1 METTGSAGFRQ
12 CKRNSKGP
20 NVAGTTFL
28 TMNRL
33 GKMFSSAPRSTSGE
47 CWTGVHGKAEKLIGF
62 ESRDRGDSVRLSPI
76 FVAGNTQ

>member
-20 NVAGTTFL
+20 NAGRDYIL
-28 TMNRL
+28 RNEPSRQ
-33 GKMFSSAPRSTSGE
+33 MFWSAPRSTSGE
-47 CWTGVHGKAEKLIGF
+47 CWWGVHGKAEKLIGF
-62 ESRDRGDSVRLSPI
+62 KSRDRGNPVRLSPI